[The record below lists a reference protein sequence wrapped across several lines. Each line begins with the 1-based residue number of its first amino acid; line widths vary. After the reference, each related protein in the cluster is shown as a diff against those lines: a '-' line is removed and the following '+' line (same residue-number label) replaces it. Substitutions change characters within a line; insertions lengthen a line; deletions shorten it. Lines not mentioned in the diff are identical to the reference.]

1 MPTILAVDTSATP
14 VSCAILSDD
23 ILVASYYAHT
33 KSTHSQTLMPMIN
46 HALNV
51 AGLSM
56 ADVDAV
62 AVNSGPGSFTG
73 VRIGVSAVKGLAFA
87 ENKPCISVS
96 TLESMAEAFRGLPME
111 AILCCAMDARCNQ
124 VYAALFQMTANG
136 DIARLSEDEA
146 ISLEDLRGRLESLK
160 APIVFVG
167 DGANICYRY
176 YKDTL
181 FNVSLAPLSVRY
193 QTAENVAVTAM
204 RMFHAGLTIS
214 SDELLPSYLRLPQAE
229 RELRSR
235 LGNV

>member
-1 MPTILAVDTSATP
+1 MKILAVDSTATTASVAICEDDRLLAEYT
-14 VSCAILSDD
+14 VSNGN
-23 ILVASYYAHT
+23 
-33 KSTHSQTLMPMIN
+33 THSETLLPMVES
-46 HALNV
+46 ALRTL
-51 AGLSM
+51 GLSVSDIELF
-56 ADVDAV
+56 ACSA
-62 AVNSGPGSFTG
+62 GPGSFTG